1 MSDSETCKGTT
12 PEGGHAQSSRAYS
25 EHFQSTFQDW
35 TLTHGLQSERFL
47 SISRAKVIDT
57 GESTSALGRVRAA
70 VAGAVEL
77 GLKKKAAI
85 LAKALHQINA
95 ARQDGFSHAQIHVAI
110 TSGGLDLTPAY
121 YENLYAREMRKHH
134 ARLAARPPVSQPAP
148 GGLSPL
154 IFGKLEKRPVEL
166 KMSES
171 DATAKPGFTSASDEL
186 RRARAVS
193 RQDFSQLI
201 KRKNKP

>member
-1 MSDSETCKGTT
+1 M
-12 PEGGHAQSSRAYS
+12 
-25 EHFQSTFQDW
+25 
-35 TLTHGLQSERFL
+35 
-47 SISRAKVIDT
+47 IDT

-171 DATAKPGFTSASDEL
+171 DATRLMNYAAHALSA
-186 RRARAVS
+186 ARISANLSNARTNHEHCTHQSV
-193 RQDFSQLI
+193 R
-201 KRKNKP
+201 

>member
-1 MSDSETCKGTT
+1 M
-12 PEGGHAQSSRAYS
+12 
-25 EHFQSTFQDW
+25 
-35 TLTHGLQSERFL
+35 
-47 SISRAKVIDT
+47 IDT

-121 YENLYAREMRKHH
+121 YENLH

-193 RQDFSQLI
+193 RQDFSKLI

>member
-1 MSDSETCKGTT
+1 MSDSETCEGTT

-110 TSGGLDLTPAY
+110 TSGGLDL
-121 YENLYAREMRKHH
+121 
-134 ARLAARPPVSQPAP
+134 
-148 GGLSPL
+148 
-154 IFGKLEKRPVEL
+154 EKRPVEL

-193 RQDFSQLI
+193 RQDFSKLI